1 MADDKKKK
9 NTEAETIEE
18 KKTAADECSTNV
30 SDDKNAEIESL
41 NQKIKDLEAEIAK
54 LKDEDLRFRAD
65 TENFK
70 RRLRQDKENAI
81 KYANEQLITDLLTP
95 IDNFERAIN
104 AAGQSNDFDG
114 MKKGVEMVQDQ
125 LLSTL
130 RQNWG
135 LEMIEAEGKEFNP
148 NEMEAYSAKE
158 QEGLDKETV
167 LAEFAKGWKLHGKV
181 LRSAKVMVGK
191 PKSN

>member
-1 MADDKKKK
+1 MADDKKKDK
-9 NTEAETIEE
+9 ESETIDE
-18 KKTAADECSTNV
+18 KKVASEESDAKV
-30 SDDKNAEIESL
+30 SDDKVSEIESL

-54 LKDEDLRFRAD
+54 LKDEDLRYRAD

-81 KYANEQLITDLLTP
+81 RYANEQLISDLLTP

-104 AAGQSNDFDG
+104 AAGQSSDFDA
-114 MKKGVEMVQDQ
+114 MKKGVEMVHDQ

-135 LEMIEAEGKEFNP
+135 LEMIETEGKEFNP

-158 QEGLDKETV
+158 EEGLDKETV

>member
-18 KKTAADECSTNV
+18 KKTAADECSANV

>member
-1 MADDKKKK
+1 MADDKKKDK
-9 NTEAETIEE
+9 ESETIDE
-18 KKTAADECSTNV
+18 KKVASEESDAKV
-30 SDDKNAEIESL
+30 SDDKVSEIESL

-54 LKDEDLRFRAD
+54 LKDEDLRYRAD

-81 KYANEQLITDLLTP
+81 RYANEQLISDLLTP

-104 AAGQSNDFDG
+104 AAGQSSDFDA

-135 LEMIEAEGKEFNP
+135 LEMIETEGKEFNP

-158 QEGLDKETV
+158 EEGLDKETV

>member
-1 MADDKKKK
+1 MADDKKKDK
-9 NTEAETIEE
+9 ESETIDE
-18 KKTAADECSTNV
+18 KKVASEESDAKV
-30 SDDKNAEIESL
+30 SDDKVSEIESL

-54 LKDEDLRFRAD
+54 LKDEDLRYRAD

-81 KYANEQLITDLLTP
+81 RYANEQLISDLLTP

-104 AAGQSNDFDG
+104 AAGQSSDFDA

-135 LEMIEAEGKEFNP
+135 LEMIETEGKEFNP

-158 QEGLDKETV
+158 EEGLDKETV
-167 LAEFAKGWKLHGKV
+167 LAEFAEGWKLHGKV